1 VSEVKTNKSK
11 EGSGK
16 QKGCYRKSAPEP
28 PGKFGSA
35 DGGIID
41 PGNHEY
47 IKTIDVGIDNEHQSH
62 TGQKP
67 EIYDVLRLLF
77 AAAAKL
83 GKAAKDSP
91 QRQQES
97 NRIKNAEQMGCV
109 PRERVMLKKHN
120 TEREEKVLQ
129 TVQQNVSVK
138 NRGYFCVTVLV
149 KPWNRKGPKL
159 ERRKLKGIDEH
170 KKNDGQ
176 SDKRQKN
183 QCQNALPQGDPF
195 CAKKVKKKR

>member
-1 VSEVKTNKSK
+1 ML
-11 EGSGK
+11 GSTMNIRATPDK
-16 QKGCYRKSAPEP
+16 NQKFTMYSGCSLQR
-28 PGKFGSA
+28 
-35 DGGIID
+35 
-41 PGNHEY
+41 
-47 IKTIDVGIDNEHQSH
+47 
-62 TGQKP
+62 
-67 EIYDVLRLLF
+67 LRNLE
-77 AAAAKL
+77 K
-83 GKAAKDSP
+83 
-91 QRQQES
+91 QQES

-109 PRERVMLKKHN
+109 LRERVMLKKHN

>member
-1 VSEVKTNKSK
+1 
-11 EGSGK
+11 
-16 QKGCYRKSAPEP
+16 
-28 PGKFGSA
+28 
-35 DGGIID
+35 
-41 PGNHEY
+41 
-47 IKTIDVGIDNEHQSH
+47 
-62 TGQKP
+62 
-67 EIYDVLRLLF
+67 
-77 AAAAKL
+77 
-83 GKAAKDSP
+83 
-91 QRQQES
+91 
-97 NRIKNAEQMGCV
+97 
-109 PRERVMLKKHN
+109 MLKKHN

-195 CAKKVKKKR
+195 CAKKVKKKRKRFMISLVRIGGIRRLIGFKCGM

>member
-1 VSEVKTNKSK
+1 MSEVETNKSK

-83 GKAAKDSP
+83 GKAAEDSP

-138 NRGYFCVTVLV
+138 KQRLLLC
-149 KPWNRKGPKL
+149 
-159 ERRKLKGIDEH
+159 
-170 KKNDGQ
+170 DGFGKAVE
-176 SDKRQKN
+176 S
-183 QCQNALPQGDPF
+183 
-195 CAKKVKKKR
+195 

>member
-1 VSEVKTNKSK
+1 
-11 EGSGK
+11 
-16 QKGCYRKSAPEP
+16 
-28 PGKFGSA
+28 
-35 DGGIID
+35 
-41 PGNHEY
+41 
-47 IKTIDVGIDNEHQSH
+47 
-62 TGQKP
+62 
-67 EIYDVLRLLF
+67 
-77 AAAAKL
+77 
-83 GKAAKDSP
+83 
-91 QRQQES
+91 
-97 NRIKNAEQMGCV
+97 MGCV
-109 PRERVMLKKHN
+109 PRERVMLKNITPSARKSSSDCSA
-120 TEREEKVLQ
+120 ECFR
-129 TVQQNVSVK
+129 K